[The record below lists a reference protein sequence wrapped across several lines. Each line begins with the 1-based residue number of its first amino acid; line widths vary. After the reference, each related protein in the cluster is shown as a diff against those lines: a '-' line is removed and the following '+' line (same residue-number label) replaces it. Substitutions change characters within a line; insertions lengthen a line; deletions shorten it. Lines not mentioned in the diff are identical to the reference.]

1 MASRVRWDKYEAA
14 VLLDAY
20 VKTVDGILSRS
31 AAVEKVSAMLRRR
44 ALLASEV
51 IDDSYRNI
59 SGISYQFGVMQFAMT
74 DGKQGIPQ
82 RSALFQDIVSLYRSN
97 PGEFDK
103 IFSVAERLSTSV
115 DAARA
120 EARRNPRKQA
130 PDFGNAESG
139 SEKDSVDA
147 LVDAIKRHGIKYTD
161 KRSRGG
167 CLWIIGGKELSRF
180 VKDVRGLRVRFYY
193 IDGGARVIG
202 GQAGWWTKD
211 YAKPGRAMPTS
222 VKIKPAS
229 NVRPDIQKATS
240 KAAHEKPNSTVG
252 FRQWMI
258 EQGLAESSAR
268 SYSSAINNA
277 EQFAKEHGYADI
289 RFYGNG
295 DVRSVRQMI
304 DRLFA
309 GADFVAYNEGQHN
322 RFRAAFRKFIDFV
335 GSGARPEIEHAA
347 GTQIKRGDALPS
359 AVRDALLGVVA
370 EGFPNGVRLGSV
382 IDRKKI
388 ARLYNEKTGCDV
400 PKDEDVKRCLSEHG
414 ITFGGKL
421 YLISAATKRAVRE
434 QVEAEMT
441 KGHRIFYYEELYSA
455 AADYYTSK
463 TIYSADALKR
473 VIEESGIQLIC
484 YKNYCATARDV
495 TIEDE
500 LVRAFGLNV
509 QLTVDELKERL
520 PFLPEAKLTSSL
532 SLSKRFVR
540 GRAGE
545 YAQVDGIEIN
555 EDDIVDAQSLVED
568 EIAKHGFA
576 SLGNIDLI
584 RTLGDN
590 PMLSETAIRDAFFAK
605 VLSRNYSK
613 KGQIV
618 TRTGESVSA
627 NDIMRESC
635 RSLTSATLE
644 ELDDLEKSITGQ
656 AHNAILPIAFETMVR
671 TDRDSFVS
679 DELVDFDV
687 EAVDD
692 ALDFFAGESIAPIK
706 AISSF
711 NSFPYV
717 GQPWT
722 LYLLESYVARFS
734 KRYKISGGPART
746 DNVGAVYPKELN
758 FENYGEL
765 LAHALAKSALD
776 LGGSEAA
783 DYLIR
788 AGFVLR
794 KTALVRAAIERA
806 RTLRDFEGR

>member
-1 MASRVRWDKYEAA
+1 MTIRVRWDKYEAV

-20 VKTVDGILSRS
+20 VKTVDGILSRA
-31 AAVEKVSAMLRRR
+31 AAVEKVSTMLRKR
-44 ALLASEV
+44 ALLAGEV
-51 IDDSYRNI
+51 IDDSYRNA
-59 SGISYQFGVMQFAMT
+59 SGISYQFSVMQFAMT

-82 RSALFQDIVSLYRSN
+82 RSALFQDTVELYRTN
-97 PGEFDK
+97 PGEFARLL
-103 IFSVAERLSTSV
+103 STAERLSTSV

-120 EARRNPRKQA
+120 EAKRNPRRQVS
-130 PDFGNAESG
+130 DFDNAESG
-139 SEKDSVDA
+139 SIKSSGNA
-147 LVDAIKRHGIKYTD
+147 LVDA
-161 KRSRGG
+161 
-167 CLWIIGGKELSRF
+167 
-180 VKDVRGLRVRFYY
+180 
-193 IDGGARVIG
+193 
-202 GQAGWWTKD
+202 KD
-211 YAKPGRAMPTS
+211 YARPGRTMPARVES
-222 VKIKPAS
+222 KPAS
-229 NVRPDIQKATS
+229 KDQPDIQKTTS
-240 KAAHEKPNSTVG
+240 RVVRERSNTTVG

-258 EQGLAESSAR
+258 DRGLAGSSAR

-277 EQFAKEHGYADI
+277 EQFAIEHGYADI
-289 RFYGNG
+289 RFYGNS
-295 DVRSVRQMI
+295 DASSVRQMI

-309 GADFVAYNEGQHN
+309 DDDFVAYNEGQHN
-322 RFRAAFRKFIDFV
+322 RFRAAFHKFTDFV
-335 GSGARPEIEHAA
+335 DG
-347 GTQIKRGDALPS
+347 GTLPDMKSVTRTKVMQSDILPS
-359 AVRDALLGVVA
+359 RVRDALLSIVA

-388 ARLYNEKTGCDV
+388 ARLYKEKTGSDA
-400 PKDEDVKRCLSEHG
+400 PKDEDAEACLSQNG
-414 ITFGGKL
+414 IILDGKL
-421 YLISAATKRAVRE
+421 YLIGVATKQAVCE
-434 QVEAEMT
+434 QLEAEVA

-455 AADYYTSK
+455 AADYYTNK

-484 YKNYCATARDV
+484 YKNYCATTRDV
-495 TIEDE
+495 SIEDE
-500 LVRAFGLNV
+500 LMRAFGGKV
-509 QLTVDELKERL
+509 QTTVDELKERL
-520 PFLPEAKLTSSL
+520 PFIPEGKLTPSL
-532 SLSKRFVR
+532 SLSKKFVR
-540 GRAGE
+540 VRAGE

-555 EDDIVDAQSLVED
+555 EDDINDALALVED
-568 EIAKHGFA
+568 EITKHGFVP
-576 SLGNIDLI
+576 LGNIDLT

-590 PMLSETAIRDAFFAK
+590 PMLSEAAIRDAFFAK

-618 TRTGESVSA
+618 THTGESASA
-627 NDIMRESC
+627 NDVMRVSC

-656 AHNAILPIAFETMVR
+656 ARNAILPIAFETMVR

-687 EAVDD
+687 GAVDA
-692 ALDFFAGESIAPIK
+692 ALDFFVGENIAPIK
-706 AISSF
+706 TVSSF

-722 LYLLESYVARFS
+722 LYLLESYVSRYS

-765 LAHALAKSALD
+765 LAHVLARSTLD

-794 KTALVRAAIERA
+794 KTALVRTAIERA